1 MKLNPY
7 SQNDLYFSLSSLN
20 RFSPLHGFND
30 GEGIRLDVVVEHH
43 LDGQRK
49 LLKQILDN

>member
-1 MKLNPY
+1 MNPNSLNALDI
-7 SQNDLYFSLSSLN
+7 NLSSFN
-20 RFSPLHGFND
+20 RISPLHGFDD

-49 LLKQILDN
+49 LLKQI